1 MATRKAKKFVSKMLE
16 NDGKNGITKSLG
28 KIAIESGYSKAVARS
43 PKRILQSQGV
53 VQLFKEAGIDPTK
66 IAEGYNDL
74 MKLKLET
81 NTISVDQRRKLLHD
95 LKEIIIDDP
104 EQKTRPQY
112 NFISKFL
119 NINAL
124 NKKPAEINEPEII
137 EE

>member
-1 MATRKAKKFVSKMLE
+1 MPTRKAKKFVSKMLE

-28 KIAIESGYSKAVARS
+28 KIAIESGYSKGVARS
-43 PKRILQSQGV
+43 PKRILQSAGV
-53 VQLFKEAGIDPTK
+53 IELFHKAGIDPNK

-81 NTISVDQRRKLLHD
+81 NTISVDQRRKLLSD
-95 LKEIIIDDP
+95 LTKIIIDNP
-104 EQKTRPQY
+104 EQKVTPQF

-124 NKKPAEINEPEII
+124 NRKPAEIDAPEII